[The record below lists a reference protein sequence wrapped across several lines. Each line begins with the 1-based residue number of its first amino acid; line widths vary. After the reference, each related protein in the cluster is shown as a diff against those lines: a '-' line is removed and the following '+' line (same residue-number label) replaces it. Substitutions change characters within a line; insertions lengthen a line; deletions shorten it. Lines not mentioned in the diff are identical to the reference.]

1 MSKTNKWVNQHKI
14 LFCCPSH
21 TDLLYIS
28 TNSVVRCFVFIFL
41 QSRSLGMRY
50 NKECLFTVTGKFS
63 YSCLNLNINYQF
75 PILNFDKIL
84 LRRLYSI
91 HKTNVIVSDGFII
104 SFNNI
109 NIKLCRLAYM
119 NLSLSFIL
127 YSVNEKQIVVW
138 NRKKY
143 W

>member
-1 MSKTNKWVNQHKI
+1 
-14 LFCCPSH
+14 
-21 TDLLYIS
+21 
-28 TNSVVRCFVFIFL
+28 
-41 QSRSLGMRY
+41 MRY

-63 YSCLNLNINYQF
+63 HGCLNLNINNQF

-91 HKTNVIVSDGFII
+91 HKTNVMLSDGFII

-127 YSVNEKQIVVW
+127 YSVNEKQIVV
-138 NRKKY
+138 
-143 W
+143 